1 MLSRI
6 FQCDPY
12 ALETFIF
19 GVLVG
24 TYLAFAFWHRCD
36 AKSLDRGRATSSE
49 LEIHLNSWD
58 WRATVDEDGH
68 YCFAVTLW
76 CRGLPRDRNAHST
89 MLCDFILRLAAIP
102 RTPQSARLDTAG
114 QRAQPGGSRL

>member
-24 TYLAFAFWHRCD
+24 TYLAFAF
-36 AKSLDRGRATSSE
+36 
-49 LEIHLNSWD
+49 
-58 WRATVDEDGH
+58 
-68 YCFAVTLW
+68 
-76 CRGLPRDRNAHST
+76 
-89 MLCDFILRLAAIP
+89 
-102 RTPQSARLDTAG
+102 
-114 QRAQPGGSRL
+114 